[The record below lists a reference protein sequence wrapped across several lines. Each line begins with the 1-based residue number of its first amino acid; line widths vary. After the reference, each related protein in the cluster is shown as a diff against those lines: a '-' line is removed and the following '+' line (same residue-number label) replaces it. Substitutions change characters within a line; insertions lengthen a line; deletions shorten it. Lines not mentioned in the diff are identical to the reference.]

1 MGERRKFPFQGQ
13 EVWGE
18 EVEFEVER
26 EGRNEYI
33 LHDGTKIKMRT
44 VVNEIYRLDMYKPN
58 GEPIY
63 LVNSTNIVTSVV
75 PDRLKKKENGG

>member
-1 MGERRKFPFQGQ
+1 MGERRKFTFQGQ

-18 EVEFEVER
+18 EVEFEAER

-33 LHDGTKIKMRT
+33 LHDGTKLKMRT
-44 VVNEIYRLDMYKPN
+44 VVNEIYRLDAHKEN

-75 PDRLKKKENGG
+75 PDRLKKQEGS